1 MKRYGHII
9 EEIVEWDNMERAFKY
24 VLRGARGRSKS
35 GVFLYQHKDDVIRK
49 LIEEIESATFRI
61 KGYRE
66 SQIVERGK
74 HRTIQSVCLTDRV
87 ALNAIMCVVERYLA
101 RRFIKDSASSI
112 KGRGTHYLALRIRRD
127 MKRDPEGTRKVFKWD
142 IHHYYDSIPQDKM
155 MQVLRSVFK
164 DARLLTILERCV
176 TMMPKG
182 LSIGLRS
189 SQAFGN
195 LYLDYYVDHVLK
207 DRERQRYHRRYCDD
221 GVQQDKTFY
230 DLTHTARVVQQC
242 TAEAQ
247 LQIKP
252 NVQMWDINDR
262 PLDFLGFVMYGNG
275 NVRIRKHIKQRFA
288 RRYKRVK
295 SRTRRQE
302 LVGSFYGIAKHAKAA
317 HLFKTI
323 TGMKMED
330 FAKLGITYEPEDGKK
345 QFDCRR
351 VALSSLLNETII
363 IKDFEDDIKTREGDK
378 RMLVL
383 FGYEGRDDEG
393 KFFTNSKRLKQIL
406 HKAQDANKL
415 PFRTTIRKIDFG
427 AGKNEYIFT

>member
-66 SQIVERGK
+66 SEIIERGK

-112 KGRGTHYLALRIRRD
+112 KGRGTHYLAQRIRRD

-195 LYLDYYVDHVLK
+195 LYLDYYVDHILK
-207 DRERQRYHRRYCDD
+207 DRERQR
-221 GVQQDKTFY
+221 
-230 DLTHTARVVQQC
+230 
-242 TAEAQ
+242 
-247 LQIKP
+247 
-252 NVQMWDINDR
+252 
-262 PLDFLGFVMYGNG
+262 
-275 NVRIRKHIKQRFA
+275 
-288 RRYKRVK
+288 
-295 SRTRRQE
+295 
-302 LVGSFYGIAKHAKAA
+302 
-317 HLFKTI
+317 
-323 TGMKMED
+323 
-330 FAKLGITYEPEDGKK
+330 
-345 QFDCRR
+345 
-351 VALSSLLNETII
+351 
-363 IKDFEDDIKTREGDK
+363 
-378 RMLVL
+378 
-383 FGYEGRDDEG
+383 
-393 KFFTNSKRLKQIL
+393 
-406 HKAQDANKL
+406 
-415 PFRTTIRKIDFG
+415 
-427 AGKNEYIFT
+427 